1 MKKITIIFTM
11 MILLLFIGCRE
22 MGIKGSGNVINEVRN
37 IESFNRLQASGAFNI
52 EIEVGSETS
61 LEISAED
68 NLQEFIVTEVVN
80 NRLIIENLRAIS
92 PKRKIRI
99 NITTPRLQEI
109 SSSGVSNIYAV
120 GIDEQEFLLDLS
132 GAGFIELQGKV
143 EQFTAELSGAGR
155 LEAQELFSRFVDIS
169 SSGASNADVYAS
181 EALKAEISGV
191 GNIFYFGDP
200 DDVRTNVSGV
210 GRISKKEF

>member
-1 MKKITIIFTM
+1 MKKVTIIFTM
-11 MILLLFIGCRE
+11 IILLLFIGCRE
-22 MGIKGSGNVINEVRN
+22 MGLKGSGNVVNEVRN
-37 IESFNRLQASGAFNI
+37 IESFNRLQASGAYNI

-68 NLQEFIVTEVVN
+68 NLHEFIVTEVVN

-155 LEAQELFSRFVDIS
+155 LEAHELFSRFVDIS

-191 GNIFYFGDP
+191 GNIFYYGDP
-200 DDVRTNVSGV
+200 DDVRTTVSGV
-210 GRISKKEF
+210 GRISKKEY

>member
-1 MKKITIIFTM
+1 
-11 MILLLFIGCRE
+11 